1 MSRKTA
7 SPTKTATRKATAA
20 KSAAKSSA
28 SKAGFGRAGR
38 RAAVA
43 RGPAAVS
50 DRSSLDLAAAI
61 DTLHSQMNA
70 AMARIAELA
79 TIQANHNKVVIR
91 TAPLDRAT
99 ATFQRIVAEVVD
111 DQLSEML
118 PPLVA
123 LRNEL
128 AGRAG
133 ADNTAT
139 AGDGEFARRGCE
151 TLDHVLKIA
160 GVQSYDPRPGEA
172 VDPVI
177 HLVVSETSRG
187 DLPAGVVAE
196 TVQAG
201 FRTARGKVIV
211 PAKVRVNRR

>member
-1 MSRKTA
+1 VGRSGRQA
-7 SPTKTATRKATAA
+7 GLA
-20 KSAAKSSA
+20 K
-28 SKAGFGRAGR
+28 
-38 RAAVA
+38 
-43 RGPAAVS
+43 GPAAAI
-50 DRSSLDLAAAI
+50 DRSSQDLAAAI

-123 LRNEL
+123 LRNEM
-128 AGRAG
+128 ARRAG
-133 ADNTAT
+133 ADDTAT
-139 AGDGEFARRGCE
+139 AGDGEFAHRGCE

-160 GVQSYDPRPGEA
+160 GAQSYDARPGEP

-177 HLVVSETSRG
+177 HLAVGETSRG
-187 DLPAGVVAE
+187 DLAAGVVAE
-196 TVQAG
+196 TIQSG

-211 PAKVRVNRR
+211 QAKVRVNRR

>member
-1 MSRKTA
+1 L
-7 SPTKTATRKATAA
+7 
-20 KSAAKSSA
+20 AAKSSA
-28 SKAGFGRAGR
+28 AKAGAGRAGR
-38 RAAVA
+38 RAGIGG
-43 RGPAAVS
+43 GPAAAI
-50 DRSSLDLAAAI
+50 DRSSQDLAAAI

-70 AMARIAELA
+70 AMARLTELA
-79 TIQANHNKVVIR
+79 AIQVNQNKVVIR

-128 AGRAG
+128 AQQARA
-133 ADNTAT
+133 D
-139 AGDGEFARRGCE
+139 AGGNSEFARRGCE

-160 GVQSYDPRPGEA
+160 GVQSYDARPGEA

-177 HLVVSETSRG
+177 HLAVGETSRG
-187 DLPAGVVAE
+187 GLAAGVVAE
-196 TVQAG
+196 TVQCG

>member
-1 MSRKTA
+1 MLRKTA
-7 SPTKTATRKATAA
+7 SPTKTAPKKATTA
-20 KSAAKSSA
+20 KSAAKPSA
-28 SKAGFGRAGR
+28 SKSGAGR
-38 RAAVA
+38 TGRQAGIAK
-43 RGPAAVS
+43 RPAAAI
-50 DRSSLDLAAAI
+50 DRSSMDLAAAI

-133 ADNTAT
+133 AGTGA
-139 AGDGEFARRGCE
+139 AGDGESARRGCE

-177 HLVVSETSRG
+177 HLAVGETSRG

-196 TVQAG
+196 TVQSG

>member
-7 SPTKTATRKATAA
+7 SPAKTTARKTTAVR
-20 KSAAKSSA
+20 SAARPSA
-28 SKAGFGRAGR
+28 SKAGVVRPGR
-38 RAAVA
+38 RTGIGG
-43 RGPAAVS
+43 GPAAAI
-50 DRSSLDLAAAI
+50 DRSSQDLAAAI

-70 AMARIAELA
+70 AMAKIAELA
-79 TIQANHNKVVIR
+79 TIQANHSKIVIR
-91 TAPLDRAT
+91 TAPIDRAT

-118 PPLVA
+118 PPLIA

-128 AGRAG
+128 AQRAD
-133 ADNTAT
+133 AAA

-160 GVQSYDPRPGEA
+160 GAQRYEARPGE
-172 VDPVI
+172 VIDPVI
-177 HLVVSETSRG
+177 HLAVGETSRG
-187 DLPAGVVAE
+187 DLAAGVVAE
-196 TVQAG
+196 TLQCG
-201 FRTARGKVIV
+201 FRSARGKVIV

>member
-7 SPTKTATRKATAA
+7 SPTKTAPKKATTA
-20 KSAAKSSA
+20 KSAAKPSA
-28 SKAGFGRAGR
+28 SKSGAGQTGRQAGIGKR
-38 RAAVA
+38 
-43 RGPAAVS
+43 PAAAI
-50 DRSSLDLAAAI
+50 DRLSMDLAAAI
-61 DTLHSQMNA
+61 DTLHCQMNA

-79 TIQANHNKVVIR
+79 TIQANHKKVVIR

-133 ADNTAT
+133 
-139 AGDGEFARRGCE
+139 DGEFARRGCE

-177 HLVVSETSRG
+177 HLAVGETSRG

-196 TVQAG
+196 TVQSG

>member
-7 SPTKTATRKATAA
+7 SPTKTAPKKATAT
-20 KSAAKSSA
+20 KSAAKPSA
-28 SKAGFGRAGR
+28 SKSGAGHTGRQAGIAKR
-38 RAAVA
+38 
-43 RGPAAVS
+43 PAAI
-50 DRSSLDLAAAI
+50 DRSSQDLAAAI

-133 ADNTAT
+133 ADGAGD
-139 AGDGEFARRGCE
+139 AGDGESARRGCE

-160 GVQSYDPRPGEA
+160 GAQSYDARPGEP

-177 HLVVSETSRG
+177 HLAVGETSRG

-196 TVQAG
+196 TVQPG